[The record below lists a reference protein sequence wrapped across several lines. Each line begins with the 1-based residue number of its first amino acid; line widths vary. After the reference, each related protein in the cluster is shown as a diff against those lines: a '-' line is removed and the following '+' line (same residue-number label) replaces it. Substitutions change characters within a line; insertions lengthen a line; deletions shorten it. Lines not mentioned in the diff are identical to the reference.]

1 MAPMLT
7 RTCVND
13 YQIPGTDKIVEK
25 GTEVFVP
32 IYALQRDE
40 KYYADPEN
48 FDPDRF
54 SEENSVGVNQINRPY
69 YAFGD
74 GPRNCIGLRM
84 GKMQTKCGLVMM
96 LHKFRFEYEEKFK
109 NRKIQ
114 YDPKAFL
121 LTPFDG
127 IFLRVFRR

>member
-40 KYYADPEN
+40 KYYPGTL
-48 FDPDRF
+48 FFVP
-54 SEENSVGVNQINRPY
+54 
-69 YAFGD
+69 
-74 GPRNCIGLRM
+74 
-84 GKMQTKCGLVMM
+84 
-96 LHKFRFEYEEKFK
+96 
-109 NRKIQ
+109 
-114 YDPKAFL
+114 L
-121 LTPFDG
+121 L
-127 IFLRVFRR
+127 

>member
-7 RTCVND
+7 RTCVSD

-40 KYYADPEN
+40 QYYTDPDKY
-48 FDPDRF
+48 DPDRF
-54 SEENSVGVNQINRPY
+54 SDENMVGVNQINRPY

-84 GKMQTKCGLVMM
+84 GKMQTKCALVMM

-114 YDPKAFL
+114 FDPKAFL
-121 LTPFDG
+121 LTPLDG
-127 IFLRVFRR
+127 IFLRVHRR